1 MPGGWPNRWRLPLP
15 RPVLESLLAA
25 DAALRAWF
33 TTHHAPWLD
42 VAMLTLSR
50 LGQAGTLWIILAA
63 IARLEDPRRAG
74 RLWQMLLAIGLA
86 YLLVDYVLKPG
97 FARSR
102 PFDAMLDVR
111 IVGFRPVTYSFPS
124 GHACSAF
131 AGAWVLT
138 LMWHRIAWLFWTL
151 AALIAFSR
159 IYIGVHYPLDVVA
172 GALLGLAVGALV
184 TGGRACYIER
194 SSLSVSAPQGP

>member
-1 MPGGWPNRWRLPLP
+1 M
-15 RPVLESLLAA
+15 LESLLAA
-25 DAALRAWF
+25 DAALRAWL
-33 TTHHAPWLD
+33 TTHHATWLD

-50 LGQAGTLWIILAA
+50 LGQAGTFWIILAT

-111 IVGFRPVTYSFPS
+111 LVGFRPVTYSFPS

-138 LMWHRIAWLFWTL
+138 LTWHRIAWLFWVL

-159 IYIGVHYPLDVVA
+159 IYIGVHYPIDVVA
-172 GALLGLAVGALV
+172 GALIGLAVGALV
-184 TGGRACYIER
+184 TGGRASYLER
-194 SSLSVSAPQGP
+194 PSPRAAASHGP